1 MTTESL
7 LTVLKFCFLALLY
20 LFLARVVRVVV
31 LEMRATKDIAQ
42 LVPEEA
48 APKPPKA
55 PKPAKTRERRRMPSL
70 HIVEP
75 VALAGEAFALDR
87 EVTVGRG
94 GGCQIVLPDDTF
106 VSQVHARL
114 FQRDGHTFVEDL
126 GSRNGT
132 YVNGQRIDAPTR
144 LRRGDRVQFGQ
155 TVAEVN
161 A

>member
-1 MTTESL
+1 MTTENL

-31 LEMRATKDIAQ
+31 LEMRAAKDVDLAADEV
-42 LVPEEA
+42 VPP
-48 APKPPKA
+48 PKPKPKS
-55 PKPAKTRERRRMPSL
+55 RDRRRLPSL

-75 VALAGEAFALDR
+75 VSLAGEAFTLDR

-114 FQRDGHTFVEDL
+114 FQRDGRTYVEDL

-132 YVNGQRIDAPTR
+132 YVNGKRIEGATR
-144 LRRGDRVQFGQ
+144 LRRGDRIQFGQ
-155 TVAEVN
+155 TVTEVTV
-161 A
+161 